1 MKNTRDLHLE
11 ISSVATVITGI
22 GNQFD
27 GANTC
32 LTDESLRLAFYG
44 LSNYLERIA
53 EDVEA
58 LENGEDSI
66 GYSQAGN
73 PVVESYDQETF
84 NPQRIR

>member
-44 LSNYLERIA
+44 LSNYL
-53 EDVEA
+53 
-58 LENGEDSI
+58 DSI

>member
-66 GYSQAGN
+66 GYSQAGT
-73 PVVESYDQETF
+73 Q
-84 NPQRIR
+84 